1 MIELKHQMAAMT
13 TPPPVPEEGEGE
25 AGAAGFI
32 QDSDD
37 ASSLAADF
45 SAESLLQK
53 NIGSKVNKAPVLTQE
68 MLHGAN
74 MNRLLKIMEKTV
86 NSFSGDVNAKRD
98 KQATGL
104 VQEDPLAG
112 LGQSAG
118 GENRGPAAE
127 EEKQDPDEQ
136 LAAFEGL
143 KKKAEEAL
151 QRERDGEV
159 NAQQNHAMNKQAL
172 TNQMNLLKDK
182 EADCKKD
189 KLDLTEEK
197 ENALGEISEL
207 ADSK

>member
-53 NIGSKVNKAPVLTQE
+53 HAAKVGNPKVLTQE

-74 MNRLLKIMEKTV
+74 MAHLLMIMEKAV
-86 NSFSGDVNAKRD
+86 NSFTKDVNAPREKG
-98 KQATGL
+98 TGL

-127 EEKQDPDEQ
+127 EEKKDPQEQ